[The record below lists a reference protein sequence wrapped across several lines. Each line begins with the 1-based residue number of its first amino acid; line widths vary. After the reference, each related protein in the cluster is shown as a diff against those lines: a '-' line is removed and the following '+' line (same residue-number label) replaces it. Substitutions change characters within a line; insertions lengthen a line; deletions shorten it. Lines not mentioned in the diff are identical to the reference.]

1 MKNYFDM
8 GANMANQIV
17 DYSDNLAQA
26 IDNCL
31 EGKIALSSD
40 NLELYAGFFNERL
53 TSLQYDRVLN
63 PALFTEHCDDKLRAA
78 QHYLAICKDLL
89 GA

>member
-1 MKNYFDM
+1 MQNYFEM

-17 DYSDNLAQA
+17 DYSDNVAQA

-40 NLELYAGFFNERL
+40 NLELYAGFF
-53 TSLQYDRVLN
+53 
-63 PALFTEHCDDKLRAA
+63 
-78 QHYLAICKDLL
+78 
-89 GA
+89 